1 MKSRKDFKTKKQYKT
16 YLKHYYSGLALQG
29 ILAKKFD
36 ENGEYLT
43 VTVSDTMEYADR
55 LIEKLF

>member
-1 MKSRKDFKTKKQYKT
+1 MKSRKDFKTKEQYKT

-36 ENGEYLT
+36 YH
-43 VTVSDTMEYADR
+43 
-55 LIEKLF
+55 